1 MSVFTHFSQSLNNT
15 VSLFRVE
22 MAGDVDGEHIH
33 QSCFSVGYSTRKL
46 GQLCGAAGETREPCV
61 AQTQ

>member
-1 MSVFTHFSQSLNNT
+1 MSVFTHFLQSLNNT

-22 MAGDVDGEHIH
+22 MAGDVDSEHIR
-33 QSCFSVGYSTRKL
+33 QSRFSVGYSTRKL
-46 GQLCGAAGETREPCV
+46 GQLCGAVGETSEPCV